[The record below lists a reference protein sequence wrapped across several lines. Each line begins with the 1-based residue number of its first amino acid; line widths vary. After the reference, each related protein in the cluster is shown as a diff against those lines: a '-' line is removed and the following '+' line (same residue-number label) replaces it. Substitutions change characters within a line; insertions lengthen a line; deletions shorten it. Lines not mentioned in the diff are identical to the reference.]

1 MQSFAE
7 VQSMATRYFSAYA
20 SMAATVML
28 FRSIANDAIPQPIRS
43 FFLYTVGPYLLRL
56 LRRFFPSSHKLERTT
71 LVVDEKAGLL
81 PNQIYESAEIYLQT
95 KLRPDSDRLR
105 VHKTAKQK
113 TITLGLV
120 QNLPVEDRFAGFD
133 LTWQF
138 VHVEPVQ
145 SSGNY
150 RQEKRY
156 FELSFDKS
164 NRETVVNDYLPL
176 VLLRAKEIKEKD
188 RTVRLYSTRQYMAG
202 GCEDEPGAG
211 RAGLWGYVNLDHP
224 ATFETLAMDHDLKRA
239 LIEDLDRFVRR
250 RDYYR
255 RVGKAWKRGYLL
267 YGPPGTGKSS
277 LVAAM
282 ANYLKFDVYDLELT
296 GIYSNMGLQTMLLN
310 TNNRSIVVIE
320 DIDCSRQ
327 MQSRNGPGHAALL
340 ARQGPQ
346 DQLTLSGL
354 LNFIDGLWST
364 CGDERIIVF
373 TTNHKEKIDPAL
385 LRPGR
390 MDMHIS
396 MGYCTAQGFDTLA
409 KNYLGVVEDHHP
421 MIGEIKDLIGE
432 IEITPAE
439 VAEHLMRNEDADMAL
454 EGVVDLLKKKKDE
467 KINARTEDNKTND
480 DVADDEGN
488 RIDPCGYGH
497 DFANGHGPL
506 TDPFGYGHGF
516 ANGYRPLRAPSGFGA
531 GSGYYGVP

>member
-1 MQSFAE
+1 MQSFVE

-56 LRRFFPSSHKLERTT
+56 LRQFFPSSDKPERTT

-138 VHVEPVQ
+138 VHVEPDH
-145 SSGNY
+145 SSENY

-164 NRETVVNDYLPL
+164 NRETVVNDYLPV

-188 RTVRLYSTRQYMAG
+188 RPVRLYSTSTRQYSG
-202 GCEDEPGAG
+202 GSEDDYDYGAG
-211 RAGLWGYVNLDHP
+211 RSGMLGYVNLDHP
-224 ATFETLAMDHDLKRA
+224 ATFETLAMDPGLKRA
-239 LIEDLDRFVRR
+239 VIEDLDRFVRR
-250 RDYYR
+250 KDYYR

-296 GIYSNMGLQTMLLN
+296 GMYSNMDLRTMLLN

-327 MQSRNGPGHAALL
+327 MQSRNCRNL
-340 ARQGPQ
+340 QESQ
-346 DQLTLSGL
+346 EDEQLTLSGL

-390 MDMHIS
+390 MDMHIH
-396 MGYCTAQGFDTLA
+396 MGYCTAQGFETLA

-421 MIGEIKDLIGE
+421 MFGEIKDLIGE
-432 IEITPAE
+432 VEITPAE

-454 EGVVDLLKKKKDE
+454 EGVVDLLKKKRDE
-467 KINARTEDNKTND
+467 KINNGRTEDKNKSKD
-480 DVADDEGN
+480 DDGADCEEN
-488 RIDPCGYGH
+488 KIDPSGYGH
-497 DFANGHGPL
+497 DE
-506 TDPFGYGHGF
+506 F
-516 ANGYRPLRAPSGFGA
+516 ANGYGPLNEIANICAAALSGC
-531 GSGYYGVP
+531 GYSDED